1 MTTLTFVNEN
11 GIINHL
17 ELKHIKF
24 QSSEI
29 ELLMIQNVSLSRV
42 TFSDPI
48 KETILLREM
57 EIVRDYAKFSEKLI
71 FLIS

>member
-1 MTTLTFVNEN
+1 
-11 GIINHL
+11 
-17 ELKHIKF
+17 
-24 QSSEI
+24 
-29 ELLMIQNVSLSRV
+29 MIQNVSLSRV

-71 FLIS
+71 FLISWYSHMRELTNTINWLPSSDFFFETFDRT